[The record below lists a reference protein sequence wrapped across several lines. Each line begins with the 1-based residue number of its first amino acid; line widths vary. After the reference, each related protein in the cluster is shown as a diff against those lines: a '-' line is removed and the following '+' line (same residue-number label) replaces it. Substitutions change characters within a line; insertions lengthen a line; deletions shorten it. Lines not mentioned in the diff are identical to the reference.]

1 MKITGSRWE
10 LQIED
15 DNGNVAGF
23 SGEACPGEFLA
34 DAASLCWIRHKGEA
48 AQGDGMDLIR
58 RVTEYTK
65 DSSCRVLFFD
75 ADQKILFE
83 DELELKTEAYLSK
96 TYLIFLAA
104 VVVPLAFVAAL
115 LTMLDEIDRMVR
127 LITDLVMLLA
137 AMPFLFLMLRGC
149 AASCGGQGSSDDGP
163 PDDWQDVQLS
173 CIRDHEGDPE
183 SPSGSHGSA
192 DHESVDKEA
201 YDLHESQARS
211 SL

>member
-58 RVTEYTK
+58 KVTEYTK
-65 DSSCRVLFFD
+65 NSSCRVLFFD

-83 DELELKTEAYLSK
+83 DELENTRSSVKDVSYFPGSGGGPSG
-96 TYLIFLAA
+96 
-104 VVVPLAFVAAL
+104 V
-115 LTMLDEIDRMVR
+115 
-127 LITDLVMLLA
+127 
-137 AMPFLFLMLRGC
+137 
-149 AASCGGQGSSDDGP
+149 CGGF
-163 PDDWQDVQLS
+163 
-173 CIRDHEGDPE
+173 
-183 SPSGSHGSA
+183 
-192 DHESVDKEA
+192 A
-201 YDLHESQARS
+201 YYAG
-211 SL
+211 